1 MNLFVT
7 GGTGF
12 IGSHFIN
19 LAITAGHKIWAIRR
33 PGSKPKIELLAEPIW
48 IYGDL
53 QQDYKKYLKK
63 VEVLVHFAAHSA
75 NLPYDSLENC
85 LHWNLMIPLKLFND
99 AYSAG
104 IKNYLVAG
112 SCFEYGES
120 GEKFEFIPPDAPL
133 TPTASYPASKGA
145 FSIIINAWAIMNKA
159 KLKYL
164 RIFQVYGEGESESR
178 FWPSLKRAAQKGENF
193 SMTNGKQVRDFIN
206 VKDVAKRF
214 IDELYFEAIK
224 FGKPFID
231 NVGTGRPQT
240 VHEFAEYWWKRWNAS
255 GRLEIGA
262 LPYRKNDI
270 MRYVPKIIK
279 K

>member
-19 LAITAGHKIWAIRR
+19 FAITAGHKIWAIRR

-48 IYGDL
+48 IDGDL
-53 QQDYKKYLKK
+53 QQNYTKYLKK

-85 LHWNLMIPLKLFND
+85 LHWNLTIPLKLFND

-112 SCFEYGES
+112 SCFEYGKS

-133 TPTASYPASKGA
+133 TPTASYPASKSA
-145 FSIIINAWAIMNKA
+145 FSIIINAWAIMHQT

-178 FWPSLKRAAQKGENF
+178 FWPSLKIAAQKGENF
-193 SMTNGKQVRDFIN
+193 SMTDGNQVRDFIN

-214 IDELYFEAIK
+214 IDELDFEDIK

-240 VHEFAEYWWKRWNAS
+240 LREFAEYWWKRWNAS

-262 LPYRKNDI
+262 LPYRKSDI
-270 MRYVPKIIK
+270 MRYVPKISK